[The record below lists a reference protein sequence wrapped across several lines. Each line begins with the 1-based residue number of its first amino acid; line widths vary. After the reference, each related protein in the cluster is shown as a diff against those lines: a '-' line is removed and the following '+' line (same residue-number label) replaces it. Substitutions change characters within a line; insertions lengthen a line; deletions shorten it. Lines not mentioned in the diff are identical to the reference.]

1 MGSPLSGDDYALIT
15 KAASTNSAA
24 KATIDF
30 YEEWTANA
38 RANPDLLVHLEA
50 MTYDPAYE
58 STPQFDAVAVL
69 IAMDIAR
76 GNPSARVLQ
85 EEFANGV
92 HFVTNEDAADA
103 KFEDDPKPAFSL
115 WTGNEKDTRSV
126 GVGKCKALTPYT
138 FDRDSV
144 KEDPVPIKA
153 ALGFVSNETEAGFF
167 REMATRMAGS
177 TMNEEDIWREGDGDD
192 AFKIG
197 DDNTSVEVEDTSS
210 SASSASVSVML
221 LTAFAAFLN

>member
-1 MGSPLSGDDYALIT
+1 MG
-15 KAASTNSAA
+15 TNSAA

-126 GVGKCKALTPYT
+126 GHGKCKALTPYT
-138 FDRDSV
+138 FDRNSV

-153 ALGFVSNETEAGFF
+153 ALGFVSNETEADFF
-167 REMATRMAGS
+167 REMATRMAGN

-192 AFKIG
+192 AFNPI
-197 DDNTSVEVEDTSS
+197 SVEVEDNTSS
-210 SASSASVSVML
+210 SASSVTASVSVML
-221 LTAFAAFLN
+221 LTAFATFLN

>member
-1 MGSPLSGDDYALIT
+1 MGSLTTLIRDYPEAAEHIENLVVMGGNFCTGFDPYPDVTAPVDETNVGCDMRAANYVLDANNFVFPNVYYTPVVTASPLSGDDYALIT
-15 KAASTNSAA
+15 EAASTNSAA

-85 EEFANGV
+85 EEFANG
-92 HFVTNEDAADA
+92 FTLLPMKMQLTQSSKTIPN
-103 KFEDDPKPAFSL
+103 L
-115 WTGNEKDTRSV
+115 RSAC
-126 GVGKCKALTPYT
+126 GP
-138 FDRDSV
+138 
-144 KEDPVPIKA
+144 E
-153 ALGFVSNETEAGFF
+153 
-167 REMATRMAGS
+167 
-177 TMNEEDIWREGDGDD
+177 
-192 AFKIG
+192 
-197 DDNTSVEVEDTSS
+197 
-210 SASSASVSVML
+210 
-221 LTAFAAFLN
+221 

>member
-50 MTYDPAYE
+50 TTYDPAYE

-69 IAMDIAR
+69 IAMDVAR

-126 GVGKCKALTPYT
+126 GNGKCKALTPYT

-144 KEDPVPIKA
+144 AEDPVPIKA
-153 ALGFVSNETEAGFF
+153 ALGFVSNETEADFF

-177 TMNEEDIWREGDGDD
+177 QPSMDETDNGDID
-192 AFKIG
+192 
-197 DDNTSVEVEDTSS
+197 VEVEDTSS
-210 SASSASVSVML
+210 ASSVTASVSVML
-221 LTAFAAFLN
+221 LTAFAAF

>member
-1 MGSPLSGDDYALIT
+1 MG
-15 KAASTNSAA
+15 
-24 KATIDF
+24 
-30 YEEWTANA
+30 
-38 RANPDLLVHLEA
+38 
-50 MTYDPAYE
+50 E

-103 KFEDDPKPAFSL
+103 KFEDDPRPAFSL

-126 GVGKCKALTPYT
+126 GNGKCKALTPYT

-144 KEDPVPIKA
+144 AEDPVPIKA
-153 ALGFVSNETEAGFF
+153 ALGFVSNETEADFF

-177 TMNEEDIWREGDGDD
+177 QAQPSMETDTDETGIWREGDGDD
-192 AFKIG
+192 AF
-197 DDNTSVEVEDTSS
+197 NFTSVEVEDNTSS
-210 SASSASVSVML
+210 
-221 LTAFAAFLN
+221 

>member
-1 MGSPLSGDDYALIT
+1 MG
-15 KAASTNSAA
+15 
-24 KATIDF
+24 
-30 YEEWTANA
+30 
-38 RANPDLLVHLEA
+38 
-50 MTYDPAYE
+50 
-58 STPQFDAVAVL
+58 
-69 IAMDIAR
+69 
-76 GNPSARVLQ
+76 
-85 EEFANGV
+85 

-126 GVGKCKALTPYT
+126 GHGKCKALTPYT

-153 ALGFVSNETEAGFF
+153 ALGFVSNETEVDFF

-192 AFKIG
+192 AFNF
-197 DDNTSVEVEDTSS
+197 NTSVEVEDDTSS
-210 SASSASVSVML
+210 SASSVTTASVFVML
-221 LTAFAAFLN
+221 LTAFAAFFN